1 VFLKHVLSHH
11 YYSFKNFYLAV
22 YEIPFKASS
31 CTTTG
36 MLIIFYD
43 RLLIQVVCQTF
54 IFSGLHENAGI
65 SMCGRV
71 LGSPRCIFDG

>member
-1 VFLKHVLSHH
+1 
-11 YYSFKNFYLAV
+11 
-22 YEIPFKASS
+22 
-31 CTTTG
+31 G